1 MNTEEIKNIIL
12 NSFHEKKNS
21 HAFLLSTNNLT
32 RCLDDVI
39 MIVKKVN
46 CLKSGSESCDCN
58 VCSTINS
65 LTNPDFIV
73 VKPDGKEIKKD
84 QILNIIDSFATKPVI
99 SKYSIYVLMEAD
111 KMNVSSANKI
121 LKFLEEP
128 EENIIGFFIT
138 DKVNAILPTIKS
150 RCEIYNYHFGN
161 NSILDLLEIT
171 EEEYASCYNLSFD
184 LLKRLNGE
192 PKFLLMSDTKNIAK
206 KERSE
211 IDLLFKLLRK
221 FYILKYENIESNLYN
236 NLEYVL
242 PILESIEEDDVSVIV
257 KRIKI
262 LDNIVNDLSVNVNKE
277 LIINKFF
284 LMWE

>member
-1 MNTEEIKNIIL
+1 MNTDEIKNVIL

-21 HAFLLSTNNLT
+21 HAFLLSTNNIN
-32 RCLDDVI
+32 RCLEDVVSI
-39 MIVKKVN
+39 AKKIN
-46 CLKSGSESCDCN
+46 CLKSGDDDCNCN
-58 VCSTINS
+58 VCTTINS

-73 VKPDGKEIKKD
+73 VNPDGKEIKKD
-84 QILNIIDSFATKPVI
+84 QIMNIINSFSTKPVI
-99 SKYSIYVLMEAD
+99 SKYSIYVVCEAD
-111 KMNVSSANKI
+111 KMNDSSANKI

-138 DKVNAILPTIKS
+138 DKLNGVIPTIKS

-171 EEEYASCYNLSFD
+171 EDEYASCYNLSFD

-192 PKFLLMSDTKNIAK
+192 PKFLLMADSKNIAK
-206 KERSE
+206 KERNE

-221 FYILKYENIESNLYN
+221 FYVLKYENIESNMYN
-236 NLEYVL
+236 NLDYL
-242 PILESIEEDDVSVIV
+242 TPIFESIDVNDISIIV

-262 LDNIVNDLSVNVNKE
+262 LDNIINDLNVNVNKE